1 MAHDLCYIGIATAFS
16 CILPLLDEASKRPM
30 TALLAFKF
38 KGILIEDDIA
48 RIMKL
53 PPAVVRECC
62 IEDYEDLVDVT
73 PRTKCP
79 GTGGLGY
86 GTKYDAVILDLLT
99 AQECYPD
106 PEHAGFTLCPYYTN
120 YSLLKA
126 VRAQTKIPTLSH
138 NWLKRRLQVLGY
150 TVTSQV

>member
-16 CILPLLDEASKRPM
+16 CILPLLDEASK
-30 TALLAFKF
+30 
-38 KGILIEDDIA
+38 

-86 GTKYDAVILDLLT
+86 GTKYDAIILDLLT

-120 YSLLKA
+120 YFLLKA
-126 VRAQTKIPTLSH
+126 MRAQTQIPTLSH

>member
-1 MAHDLCYIGIATAFS
+1 
-16 CILPLLDEASKRPM
+16 
-30 TALLAFKF
+30 
-38 KGILIEDDIA
+38 
-48 RIMKL
+48 MKL
-53 PPAVVRECC
+53 PLAVVRECC

-73 PRTKCP
+73 PRTKRP

-106 PEHAGFTLCPYYTN
+106 PEHEGFTLCPYYTN

-126 VRAQTKIPTLSH
+126 VRAQTQIPTLSH
-138 NWLKRRLQVLGY
+138 NWLKRRL
-150 TVTSQV
+150 